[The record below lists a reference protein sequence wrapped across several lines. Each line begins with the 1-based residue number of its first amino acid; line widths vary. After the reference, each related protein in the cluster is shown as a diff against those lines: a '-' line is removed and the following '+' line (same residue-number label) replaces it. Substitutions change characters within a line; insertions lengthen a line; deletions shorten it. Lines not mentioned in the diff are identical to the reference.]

1 TVHPGGSRRT
11 ITGTQGNQPPAG
23 GDDPYGDDIPF

>member
-1 TVHPGGSRRT
+1 RRKT
-11 ITGTQGNQPPAG
+11 TGTQGNQPPAG

>member
-1 TVHPGGSRRT
+1 
-11 ITGTQGNQPPAG
+11 TGQQGNQPPAG

>member
-1 TVHPGGSRRT
+1 
-11 ITGTQGNQPPAG
+11 TGTQGNQPPAG

>member
-1 TVHPGGSRRT
+1 T
-11 ITGTQGNQPPAG
+11 TGTQGNQPPAG